1 MQVTSLEVEI
11 EKEYELIEKIGTGA
25 FGFIMSVRS
34 KQDDC
39 IYACKI

>member
-1 MQVTSLEVEI
+1 MRAATLEEEI

-25 FGFIMSVRS
+25 FGFIMSVRG
-34 KQDDC
+34 KEDGC